1 MQGRAK
7 WRRVTRREGD
17 ARRLSMQSRPLLGGI
32 LALCAAMGIGRF
44 AYTPILP
51 AMQAAGGLDITQAGV
66 LASANYAGYLVG
78 ALIVAI
84 VVPVLSRSAVW
95 RVAAVA
101 VVVTTALMAIGAGL
115 LAWSVV
121 RFVSGLASAAV
132 FVLSSGL
139 VLDGLRRQGQATR
152 SGWLYSGVGLGI
164 VISGVVVRGTAG
176 ALGWRGDWLLL
187 AVIAAAALSLSWRWL
202 PHAER
207 ESAPTAGRQPTPT
220 WRIAMTPAVLLLFAA
235 YFLEGVGYIVSG
247 TFLVAIVDRTPG
259 LEGLGSGVWIVVGL
273 AVIPS
278 SALWAA
284 SAGRVG
290 YGRALAAA
298 YGLQACGIA
307 LPILGGSGAAFSSA
321 ILFGGTFAGISALTL
336 TLAGHLAPRRS
347 ASLIGMLTAAFGLG
361 QVIGPLL
368 AGVIADRTQGFA
380 AALVVAAT
388 LVLGGG
394 ALMAVLPSREGAG

>member
-1 MQGRAK
+1 
-7 WRRVTRREGD
+7 
-17 ARRLSMQSRPLLGGI
+17 MQSRPLLGGI

-84 VVPVLSRSAVW
+84 VVPVLSRTNVW

-101 VVVTTALMAIGAGL
+101 VVVTTALMAISGGL
-115 LAWSVV
+115 FAWSVV

-139 VLDGLRRQGQATR
+139 VLDRLRRQGQATR

-207 ESAPTAGRQPTPT
+207 ESVPTARKQPT
-220 WRIAMTPAVLLLFAA
+220 WRTAVTPAVLLLFAA

-278 SALWAA
+278 SALWSA

-307 LPILGGSGAAFSSA
+307 LPILGGSGAAFGSA

-361 QVIGPLL
+361 QVVGPLL
-368 AGVIADRTQGFA
+368 AGVIADRTQGFT

-394 ALMAVLPSREGAG
+394 ALMAALPSAEGSP